1 MSAALPCYRA
11 EIAARSSRSGSRR
24 MNASPAPRSAQEF
37 ETRGFEL
44 VESVLET
51 GECRIV
57 RRQIDS
63 MGLAAAGERNVLAQD
78 WCRALAQRLRRH
90 FGVARRLPQDAR
102 AVQCTLF
109 AKSPE
114 HNWLVTLHQDLAVP
128 VRERVESSESRGW
141 SQKEGMLFVQPRL
154 AVLEQLVAVRLHLD
168 DCTAQNGAVR
178 VVPGS
183 HRFGR
188 LGAPQ
193 AQELRSASG
202 EVVCA
207 LRAGAVLLMRPLLLH
222 ASSKSAIETPRR
234 VLHFVFG
241 PARLPDGLSWHLAV

>member
-1 MSAALPCYRA
+1 
-11 EIAARSSRSGSRR
+11 
-24 MNASPAPRSAQEF
+24 MNASPAPHSAEEF
-37 ETRGFEL
+37 EARGFEL
-44 VESVLET
+44 VEPVLEG

-57 RRQIDS
+57 RREIDS
-63 MGLAAAGERNVLAQD
+63 IGLAAAGERNVLVQD

-90 FGVARRLPQDAR
+90 FGIARRLPQDAM

-114 HNWLVTLHQDLAVP
+114 HNWLVALHQDLAVP

-141 SQKEGMLFVQPRL
+141 SEKDGMLFVQPRL
-154 AVLEQLVAVRLHLD
+154 TVLEQLVAVRLHLD
-168 DCTAQNGAVR
+168 DCTAENGAVR

-188 LGAPQ
+188 LAAPQ
-193 AQELRSASG
+193 AQELRSSTG
-202 EVVCA
+202 EIVCTV
-207 LRAGAVLLMRPLLLH
+207 RTGGVLLMRPLLLH
-222 ASSKSAIETPRR
+222 ASSKSTIETPRR

-241 PARLPDGLSWHLAV
+241 PPRLPDGLTWHLAV

>member
-1 MSAALPCYRA
+1 
-11 EIAARSSRSGSRR
+11 
-24 MNASPAPRSAQEF
+24 MNASPPSGSAGEL
-37 ETRGFEL
+37 EARGFEI
-44 VESVLET
+44 VESVLEG

-63 MGLAAAGERNVLAQD
+63 MDLAAAGERSVLAED
-78 WCRALAQRLRRH
+78 WCRSLAMRLRRH
-90 FGVARRLPQDAR
+90 FGIARRLPQDAM

-114 HNWLVTLHQDLAVP
+114 HNWLVALHQDLAVP
-128 VRERVESSESRGW
+128 VRERVESSQSRGW
-141 SQKEGMLFVQPRL
+141 SEKDGMLFVQPRL

-168 DCTAQNGAVR
+168 DCTAENGAMR
-178 VVPGS
+178 VVPAS

-188 LGAPQ
+188 LASPQ
-193 AQELRSASG
+193 AQELRSSTG

-207 LRAGAVLLMRPLLLH
+207 VRAGGVLLMRPLLLH
-222 ASSKSAIETPRR
+222 ASSKSTVETPRR

-241 PARLPDGLSWHLAV
+241 PPRLPDGLSWHLAV